1 MPSSS
6 FGTQF
11 PKIAKKK
18 DIFVRVDVT
27 PNKVYRFEGSKW
39 IEISKNLS
47 STYLYDQEYI
57 KYLINKIDQGEY
69 DIDLL
74 SEQEKIQIEEYLS
87 NQNS

>member
-18 DIFVRVDVT
+18 DIFVRVDVI
-27 PNKVYRFEGSKW
+27 PNRVYRFEGTKW
-39 IEISKNLS
+39 IEINKDLS

-57 KYLINKIDQGEY
+57 KYLVDKIDKGEY

-74 SEQEKIQIEEYLS
+74 SDQEKIQIEDFLS
-87 NQNS
+87 SQNS